1 MNPYISWICRRVVS
15 WREGR
20 DSEEFSVTW
29 LEQSTHTCSSDWCV
43 QEHNSCVVTRPSNTE
58 WMKDKDQL
66 RRGSGIGVLNHG
78 KVQKVEKPVKIS
90 LFIKDTEGA
99 CPKSSNRLLTRRGP
113 ASLGQCVLSTDHFR
127 FCVSLGTKVLSF
139 PFPFSHSGGDQGL
152 LSPLRLEEYYLRMWK
167 APSPHP
173 TPPKLLTQLDLE
185 CVHFWVNWKKCV
197 GAGIETIEIKSSI
210 RFLGQIKGLSYRC

>member
-1 MNPYISWICRRVVS
+1 MS

-20 DSEEFSVTW
+20 NSEEFSVTR
-29 LEQSTHTCSSDWCV
+29 LEQSTHICSSEWRV

-90 LFIKDTEGA
+90 LFIKDTEGT
-99 CPKSSNRLLTRRGP
+99 CPGSSNRLLTWRGP

-139 PFPFSHSGGDQGL
+139 PFPFSHSGRYLWWPRTLKPFEVGRVL
-152 LSPLRLEEYYLRMWK
+152 FESVKSSLSP
-167 APSPHP
+167 PHP
-173 TPPKLLTQLDLE
+173 P
-185 CVHFWVNWKKCV
+185 
-197 GAGIETIEIKSSI
+197 
-210 RFLGQIKGLSYRC
+210 